1 MDSYPRTIHVQR
13 FESAIKTCIKFAHT
27 VRFTISMIELED
39 TRIQEWSG
47 ANDSYNNPIG
57 EFLQSFILIS
67 LDWRIIWIK
76 IGWCAY
82 IMNEKDRSFAANTS
96 SNQIVHLTMEFAIE
110 PLAIILKMTQENDP
124 LRSILSLRM
133 RNYFNSP
140 IFYLYTLLLVY
151 KLEDN

>member
-1 MDSYPRTIHVQR
+1 MHTPWDLR
-13 FESAIKTCIKFAHT
+13 FPWSNLKAHAYRSEV
-27 VRFTISMIELED
+27 VRMIRVIIE
-39 TRIQEWSG
+39 
-47 ANDSYNNPIG
+47 PIG

-110 PLAIILKMTQENDP
+110 PLAIHSRWLKKTTPCDRYYLFEWETILT
-124 LRSILSLRM
+124 LLFFIFTHFFSYTSLRIINLM
-133 RNYFNSP
+133 INFLSS
-140 IFYLYTLLLVY
+140 IQ
-151 KLEDN
+151 

>member
-47 ANDSYNNPIG
+47 ANDSCNNRAN
-57 EFLQSFILIS
+57 
-67 LDWRIIWIK
+67 WRISSKFYPHFVGLEDNLDKNWY
-76 IGWCAY
+76 AY

-151 KLEDN
+151 KDN